1 MVDHNSWKPTDS
13 TVSMASLN
21 IAGHTIGPGFPAFI
35 VAEVAQAHDGSLG
48 MAHAFIDAA
57 ADAGA
62 DAVKFQTHIASAEST
77 LDEPF
82 RVRFSRQDPTRLHYW
97 KRMEFTL
104 AQWEELATH
113 VHQRGL
119 VFLSSAFSLAA
130 VELLQKIGVAAWKI
144 GSGEF
149 ASRDLW
155 GRISATGKPIL
166 FSTGLAKWREIGH
179 AVALFRSK
187 DLPFGLLQCTST
199 YPARLEEVGL
209 NVIEELHRKFGC
221 PVGLS
226 DHSGSV
232 FPGLAALARG
242 ANILEVHLTFHRG
255 MFGPDVP
262 ASLTFDELGMLCTMR
277 DALVKMDSNP
287 VDKDGMAERLTGL
300 RAICGRSLAPVRVL
314 PAGAVLGSKM
324 LVSKKPAGGIPPDA
338 LEQIVGRRL
347 ARDVTPEHIL
357 RWTDLEEET

>member
-1 MVDHNSWKPTDS
+1 
-13 TVSMASLN
+13 MASLN

-104 AQWEELATH
+104 EQWEELATH

-155 GRISATGKPIL
+155 GVISATGKPIF
-166 FSTGLAKWREIGH
+166 FSTGLAKWTEIGN

-187 DLPFGLLQCTST
+187 
-199 YPARLEEVGL
+199 
-209 NVIEELHRKFGC
+209 
-221 PVGLS
+221 
-226 DHSGSV
+226 
-232 FPGLAALARG
+232 
-242 ANILEVHLTFHRG
+242 
-255 MFGPDVP
+255 
-262 ASLTFDELGMLCTMR
+262 
-277 DALVKMDSNP
+277 
-287 VDKDGMAERLTGL
+287 GL
-300 RAICGRSLAPVRVL
+300 RF
-314 PAGAVLGSKM
+314 GATSVY
-324 LVSKKPAGGIPPDA
+324 
-338 LEQIVGRRL
+338 
-347 ARDVTPEHIL
+347 
-357 RWTDLEEET
+357 